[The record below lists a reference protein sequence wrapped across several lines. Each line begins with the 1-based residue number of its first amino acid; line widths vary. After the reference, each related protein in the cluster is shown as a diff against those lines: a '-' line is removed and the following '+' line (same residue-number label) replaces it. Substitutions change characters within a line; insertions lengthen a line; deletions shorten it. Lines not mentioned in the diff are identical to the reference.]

1 MANGRES
8 LIKLHGIHFKIWGCW
23 GHNLS
28 NFMKMKKMLWFSTLS
43 LPRDLRKE
51 SGTWAMA

>member
-43 LPRDLRKE
+43 LSRDLRKE